1 MSFFSTPAIR
11 PLSRLEFIASLLIL
25 FPFLLHF
32 EIVLVS
38 MNDNFFGLS
47 ICILISF
54 IHGRS
59 YHSKIP
65 HSLLLGL
72 ILIFSFL
79 SVRLDAKSLFL
90 TSLVL
95 FIIYFQYFLYRK
107 LNWLV
112 LFILIFYS
120 PIFDKIMSV
129 YTPNIKQ
136 YLTQLS
142 YWTLKDLL
150 NLSDISG
157 VHFKQ
162 GSQWITIDSSCMG
175 LHMFKTGFLVLLIL
189 ITLKEKIE
197 NLFYKYWFYF
207 LLIVV
212 CFFLNIFSN
221 YFRIILL
228 ILLKNT
234 QAGTIHYL
242 IGIVCFLL
250 YQILP
255 LYFLVRYCK
264 PVILD
269 VKSIKSDDISPSSI
283 IIIAAVSIFLVCIG
297 YSVKRNQ
304 NKTEYV
310 LNGLEKRYP
319 IANGKWVEPDVY
331 KIFTDNKLIYIKA
344 KYHNPL
350 ICWTGDGFAILDKKI
365 TEKIVR
371 GKMEKVNLAL
381 ITNKK
386 DTIAAYYWFE
396 HRDVVFTSTWKMNL
410 QQILYGGKSRLIN
423 ENYLTTN
430 VSDTNSVVA
439 SP

>member
-1 MSFFSTPAIR
+1 MSFFSTHAIR
-11 PLSRLEFIASLLIL
+11 PLSRLELIASLILI
-25 FPFLLHF
+25 PFLLHF
-32 EIVLVS
+32 KIVLGS
-38 MNDNFFGLS
+38 MNDNFFGLI
-47 ICILISF
+47 ICIFISF

-65 HSLLLGL
+65 DGLLLGL
-72 ILIFSFL
+72 ILFFSFL

-95 FIIYFQYFLYRK
+95 STIYLLYLLTHK
-107 LNWLV
+107 LNCLV
-112 LFILIFYS
+112 LFVLIFYS
-120 PIFDKIMSV
+120 PIFDKIISV

-136 YLTQLS
+136 YLTQFS

-150 NLSDISG
+150 NLSDIFG

-162 GSQWITIDSSCMG
+162 GFQWINIDSSCMG
-175 LHMFKTGFLVLLIL
+175 LYMFKTGFLVLLIL

-197 NLFYKYWFYF
+197 NLFYKYWYYF

-242 IGIVCFLL
+242 IGIVCFLS

-255 LYFLVRYCK
+255 LYILVRYFK
-264 PVILD
+264 PTISD
-269 VKSIKSDDISPSSI
+269 AEPIKSNNISPYSMI
-283 IIIAAVSIFLVCIG
+283 ISGALCLFLIYIG
-297 YSVKRNQ
+297 YCVKRNF
-304 NKTEYV
+304 NETEYV

-319 IANGKWVEPDVY
+319 IKNGKWVEPDVY
-331 KIFTDNKLIYIKA
+331 KIFTENKLIYIKA
-344 KYHNPL
+344 KYHSPL
-350 ICWTGDGFAILDKKI
+350 VCWTGDGFAILDKKI
-365 TEKIVR
+365 TEKLVR
-371 GKMEKVNLAL
+371 GKVEKVNLAL
-381 ITNKK
+381 ITNQK

-396 HRDVVFTSTWKMNL
+396 HRDLVYTSTLKMNL

-423 ENYLTTN
+423 ENYLTTK

>member
-1 MSFFSTPAIR
+1 
-11 PLSRLEFIASLLIL
+11 
-25 FPFLLHF
+25 
-32 EIVLVS
+32 
-38 MNDNFFGLS
+38 
-47 ICILISF
+47 
-54 IHGRS
+54 
-59 YHSKIP
+59 
-65 HSLLLGL
+65 
-72 ILIFSFL
+72 
-79 SVRLDAKSLFL
+79 
-90 TSLVL
+90 
-95 FIIYFQYFLYRK
+95 
-107 LNWLV
+107 
-112 LFILIFYS
+112 
-120 PIFDKIMSV
+120 MSV

-150 NLSDISG
+150 NLSDMSG

-197 NLFYKYWFYF
+197 NLFYKYWYYF

-234 QAGTIHYL
+234 EAGAIHYL
-242 IGIVCFLL
+242 IGTVCFLL

-255 LYFLVRYCK
+255 LYVLVRYFK
-264 PVILD
+264 PTISDAEPL
-269 VKSIKSDDISPSSI
+269 KSNNISPSSI
-283 IIIAAVSIFLVCIG
+283 IISGALCLFLIYIG
-297 YSVKRNQ
+297 YFVKRNF
-304 NKTEYV
+304 NETEYV

-319 IANGKWVEPDVY
+319 IKNGKWVEPDVY

-350 ICWTGDGFAILDKKI
+350 VCWTGDGFAILDKKI
-365 TEKIVR
+365 TEKLVR

-381 ITNKK
+381 ITNQK

-396 HRDVVFTSTWKMNL
+396 HRDLVYTSTLKMNL

>member
-1 MSFFSTPAIR
+1 
-11 PLSRLEFIASLLIL
+11 
-25 FPFLLHF
+25 
-32 EIVLVS
+32 
-38 MNDNFFGLS
+38 
-47 ICILISF
+47 
-54 IHGRS
+54 
-59 YHSKIP
+59 
-65 HSLLLGL
+65 
-72 ILIFSFL
+72 
-79 SVRLDAKSLFL
+79 
-90 TSLVL
+90 
-95 FIIYFQYFLYRK
+95 
-107 LNWLV
+107 
-112 LFILIFYS
+112 
-120 PIFDKIMSV
+120 
-129 YTPNIKQ
+129 
-136 YLTQLS
+136 
-142 YWTLKDLL
+142 
-150 NLSDISG
+150 
-157 VHFKQ
+157 
-162 GSQWITIDSSCMG
+162 
-175 LHMFKTGFLVLLIL
+175 
-189 ITLKEKIE
+189 
-197 NLFYKYWFYF
+197 
-207 LLIVV
+207 
-212 CFFLNIFSN
+212 
-221 YFRIILL
+221 
-228 ILLKNT
+228 
-234 QAGTIHYL
+234 
-242 IGIVCFLL
+242 
-250 YQILP
+250 
-255 LYFLVRYCK
+255 VRYCK